1 MIHRRKTLRTYSV
14 AIDLRKIDPALWI
27 TREGFCEEMVDML
40 TDARHYEL
48 LPPGMASGE
57 LRPID
62 LIVKRAASL
71 REYPR

>member
-1 MIHRRKTLRTYSV
+1 
-14 AIDLRKIDPALWI
+14 
-27 TREGFCEEMVDML
+27 ML